1 MVYRIWVLCV
11 QLYCGP
17 CVQGDTTEMGVG
29 IELAHSILNHFYFVT
44 LTHTWTH
51 TYIIIIKWA
60 GLSLVSNQIYTH
72 TVLTHTAHTHSAHTH
87 STHTQHTHMHTH
99 TCMHTHSTHTCTYT
113 HLHAHTQYT
122 HMHIHTHTHTNRG
135 LCGSFSVNSYRYQQA
150 IHVHGLI
157 CNMCLSPNHQAV
169 LLVKYL
175 CNCVGCAYLYKGILL
190 PCSTAVRFR
199 QD

>member
-87 STHTQHTHMHTH
+87 STHTQCSHTQHTHTVLTHTAHTHSTHTCTHTPACTHTVHTHAHTH
-99 TCMHTHSTHTCTYT
+99 TCMRTHSTHTCTYT
-113 HLHAHTQYT
+113 HIHTQTEDY
-122 HMHIHTHTHTNRG
+122 
-135 LCGSFSVNSYRYQQA
+135 VD
-150 IHVHGLI
+150 
-157 CNMCLSPNHQAV
+157 
-169 LLVKYL
+169 LLV
-175 CNCVGCAYLYKGILL
+175 
-190 PCSTAVRFR
+190 STATGISKPYMYM
-199 QD
+199 D